1 MKDTRFIELVNLYVD
16 RQISPA
22 EQAEL
27 ELEIQSSPRRR
38 QVYQQ
43 YCRMHR
49 ATKLVYESFRAHA
62 DQPASAPRAPA
73 TIAHIADRA
82 RRRRQRWVYA
92 AGGLAAA
99 ACLTLVLA
107 RMDTAPASGIPDQV
121 AASRPVPATQVAA
134 VAPAAE
140 TPRADLNALR
150 HSVFAEADYAA
161 MLASLRSEQDRV
173 LNAQPARLSLFD
185 DGVFE
190 DRGNLT
196 GRGQNQLN
204 ARRQQRTNT
213 EFTAFQFQR

>member
-62 DQPASAPRAPA
+62 DQPATALRAPA

-99 ACLTLVLA
+99 CLTLVLV
-107 RMDTAPASGIPDQV
+107 RMDTAPASEIPARTV
-121 AASRPVPATQVAA
+121 ASRPVPVAQVATTPS
-134 VAPAAE
+134 APEAA
-140 TPRADLNALR
+140 RADLGSLR

-161 MLASLRSEQDRV
+161 MIATLRAEQERV

-204 ARRQQRTNT
+204 TRRQQRANT